1 MLTCVGFYV
10 DGAGAIGVGMSQINE
25 STPMPELL
33 IRDLQ
38 DLIER

>member
-1 MLTCVGFYV
+1 MFPRVGFYIN
-10 DGAGAIGVGMSQINE
+10 GIGAIDTGMSQIDE
-25 STPMPELL
+25 SIPMPELL